1 MSENQRMKPENT
13 KEIGHYG
20 EFLNDRSGSLE
31 LLTLER
37 KHRVIPLYI
46 TDKGERE
53 SRGGQRKR
61 ERKLT

>member
-1 MSENQRMKPENT
+1 
-13 KEIGHYG
+13 
-20 EFLNDRSGSLE
+20 
-31 LLTLER
+31 
-37 KHRVIPLYI
+37 VIPLYI